1 MSDQIFEMISKTSIQ
16 ALLCQGPVIASVNP
30 GDWMFTKKVLPS
42 GENVA
47 PANSERFIAFFANLE
62 SAPF

>member
-1 MSDQIFEMISKTSIQ
+1 MADQIAEIISKTPIQ
-16 ALLCQGPVIASVNP
+16 TLLCQGPVIASVNP

-47 PANSERFIAFFANLE
+47 PANSERFIAFFANLKT
-62 SAPF
+62 APS